1 MMPDASPTLAAER
14 QRRYRARLRRGSVF
28 ARAEVPAEV
37 VEALVDR
44 GLLPKGEA
52 TEPARLGE
60 ALVEVTKKLLRR
72 NARRFEAVL

>member
-1 MMPDASPTLAAER
+1 MTNHVPTPAAKR

-44 GLLPKGEA
+44 GLLPKGQA

-60 ALVEVTKKLLRR
+60 ALVEVTKKT
-72 NARRFEAVL
+72 VTP

>member
-1 MMPDASPTLAAER
+1 MTPLSESPSPAAER

-44 GLLPKGEA
+44 GLLPKGQA

-60 ALVEVTKKLLRR
+60 ALVEVTKKT
-72 NARRFEAVL
+72 VTP

>member
-1 MMPDASPTLAAER
+1 MSATAPTRGAER
-14 QRRYRARLRRGSVF
+14 QRRYRERQRRGSVF

-52 TEPARLGE
+52 AEPARLGE
-60 ALVEVTKKLLRR
+60 ALVEVTK
-72 NARRFEAVL
+72 NTVTP